1 MASNVDNLKG
11 GSGAAAQA
19 VLDRLS
25 HLAVGEGMAHERM
38 VVFPLFAAANG
49 TSAPTPRVLEYRTLG
64 QAIAEGAV
72 QVTER
77 PSASVPELVIHNQG
91 QVIVLIVDGEEI
103 VGGKQN
109 RVVNTS
115 FLIGARTEMLLPV
128 SCVEHGRW
136 HHTSDTFSS
145 GEYSYHKLRASK
157 YEQVTK
163 SYRSTGRPLA
173 DQSEV
178 WAEVAERES
187 ITGSHSPTG
196 AMHEIYQTRERD
208 LSAYEQA
215 FPYAA
220 GAVGMLVALSGEV
233 AGADLF
239 DQPGTAQT
247 FWNKL
252 LRSYALD
259 ALVGEVGAPV
269 THQHAARFL
278 DATRGARCE
287 VYPSVALGEEV
298 RLEGEEV
305 FGGGLVYEETPVH
318 ISLFRAQKEQRTQ
331 RSARAQMEAQ
341 RRLRPQE
348 EQSQE

>member
-1 MASNVDNLKG
+1 
-11 GSGAAAQA
+11 
-19 VLDRLS
+19 VLERLG

-38 VVFPLFAAANG
+38 VVFPLFAAAQG
-49 TSAPTPRVLEYRTLG
+49 TSAPKPRVLAYRTLG

-72 QVTER
+72 QVKER

-91 QVIVLIVDGEEI
+91 QAVVLIVDGEEI
-103 VGGKQN
+103 VGGQQN

-115 FLIGARTEMLLPV
+115 FLIGAQTEMLLPV
-128 SCVEHGRW
+128 TCVEHGRW

-173 DQSEV
+173 DQGEV

-196 AMHEIYQTRERD
+196 AMHEIYQTRDHD
-208 LSAYEQA
+208 LSAYEKA

-233 AGADLF
+233 AGVDLF
-239 DQPGTAQT
+239 DQPDTAQT

-259 ALVGEVGAPV
+259 ALVGERSEVGEPV
-269 THQHAARFL
+269 THQHATRFL
-278 DATRGARCE
+278 EAARGTRSE

-298 RLEGEEV
+298 RLEGDEV

-318 ISLFRAQKEQRTQ
+318 ISLFRSQKEQRTG
-331 RSARAQMEAQ
+331 RSARARWEAQ
-341 RRLRPQE
+341 QRLQPQE